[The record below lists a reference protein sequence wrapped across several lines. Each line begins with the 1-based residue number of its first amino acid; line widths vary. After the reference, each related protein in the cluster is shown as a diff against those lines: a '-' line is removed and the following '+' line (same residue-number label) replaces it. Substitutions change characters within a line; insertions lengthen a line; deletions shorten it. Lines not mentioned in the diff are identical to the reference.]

1 MKNKWKNCQ
10 DVRKLQ
16 NRKFTQDHQI
26 LVNSNVYHSLKVS
39 VAAILS
45 GNNDIQ
51 FKIGRTPYLD
61 TFYAVRV

>member
-1 MKNKWKNCQ
+1 ME
-10 DVRKLQ
+10 KLPG
-16 NRKFTQDHQI
+16 RTETSKSKI
-26 LVNSNVYHSLKVS
+26 YARSSNISQLKRLLKVS